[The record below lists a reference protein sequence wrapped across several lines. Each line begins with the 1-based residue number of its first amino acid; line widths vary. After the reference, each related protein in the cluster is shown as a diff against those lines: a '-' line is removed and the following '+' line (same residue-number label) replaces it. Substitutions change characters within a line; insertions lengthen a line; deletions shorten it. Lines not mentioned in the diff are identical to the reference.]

1 MKKDTKDLIE
11 ELKDYSNFKS
21 FYESNSENIEE
32 ISLSE
37 YLQNLIES
45 KNLNKSKIVEK
56 SEMSE
61 VYAYQIISGIRKK
74 PQRNKVLCL
83 AFGMDLELEEVQNLL
98 KKQVTPCCTQRI
110 PLTALLFMR
119 FIKKC
124 QLLKLMNFY
133 MNTIRRLSDE

>member
-1 MKKDTKDLIE
+1 MKKDTKDLIK
-11 ELKDYSNFKS
+11 ELKDYSDFKS
-21 FYESNSENIEE
+21 FYERNSENIEE

-45 KNLNKSKIVEK
+45 KNLNKSEIVEK

-74 PQRNKVLCL
+74 PQRNKVLRL

-98 KKQVTPCCTQRI
+98 KRQAILCCMQKI
-110 PLTALLFMR
+110 PLTALLFTH
-119 FIKKC
+119 FIK
-124 QLLKLMNFY
+124 NVSY
-133 MNTIRRLSDE
+133 

>member
-45 KNLNKSKIVEK
+45 KKLNKSEIVEK

-83 AFGMDLELEEVQNLL
+83 AFGMGLELEEVQSLL
-98 KKQVTPCCTQRI
+98 KKTGYPMLYAKNPFDCVVI
-110 PLTALLFMR
+110 YALY
-119 FIKKC
+119 KKMSVIEVNE
-124 QLLKLMNFY
+124 LLYEYNQETLG
-133 MNTIRRLSDE
+133 